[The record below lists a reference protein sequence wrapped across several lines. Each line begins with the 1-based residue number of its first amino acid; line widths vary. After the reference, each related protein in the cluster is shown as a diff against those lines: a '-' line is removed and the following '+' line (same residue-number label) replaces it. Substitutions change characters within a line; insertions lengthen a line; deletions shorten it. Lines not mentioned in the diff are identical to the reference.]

1 MCAKKER
8 HKPLDLMLRW
18 LEIQACSSSFNII
31 LSASPTAFPAI
42 TSITVFFLSFLIKRL
57 LLEYSWKLSISR
69 RWWRASCHFLTAS
82 QTVKNEVAHSHP
94 CCPHAAN
101 SIPKSNKKGCIPASS
116 LSAHSATEELLA
128 YGTIIWDH
136 KSFKYTSWYITVY
149 MQSSTSYMCVR
160 GNRNCH
166 LYSKGKS

>member
-8 HKPLDLMLRW
+8 HKPLDLMLWW
-18 LEIQACSSSFNII
+18 LEIQACSSFFNII

-42 TSITVFFLSFLIKRL
+42 TSIRVFFLSFLIKRL

-101 SIPKSNKKGCIPASS
+101 SIPKSNKKDAYLHPLWVPTQQLKNFLLREQSFEIINHLNTPADIS
-116 LSAHSATEELLA
+116 LSICKVVQATCA
-128 YGTIIWDH
+128 
-136 KSFKYTSWYITVY
+136 
-149 MQSSTSYMCVR
+149 
-160 GNRNCH
+160 
-166 LYSKGKS
+166 